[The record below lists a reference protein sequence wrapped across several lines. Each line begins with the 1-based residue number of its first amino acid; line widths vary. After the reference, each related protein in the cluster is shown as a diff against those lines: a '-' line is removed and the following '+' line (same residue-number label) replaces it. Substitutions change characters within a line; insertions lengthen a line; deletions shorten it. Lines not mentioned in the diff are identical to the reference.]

1 MSQHALRRPPM
12 SMPALSW
19 VKRAPGVVSVVFG
32 TLMLLSV
39 LGVLGRPAVFPDTW
53 AYVNY
58 GGRFFHLVAQTVKLE
73 APPEPPDTP
82 EDAREEKLDQSYELT
97 VMGARSPWY
106 GAFVWPL
113 QRYGTIWT
121 VAIVQ
126 SAVGAWLIW
135 LLWRTLVPEAPP
147 WTSLAVQ
154 GATALVSTLPFIAGF
169 VMPDVFTAYLILAT
183 TLLLVGW
190 ERLRRREHV
199 ALLILVLLSCRF
211 HGANTV
217 LAFSMLAAAS
227 VAFLWLK
234 GPRPALR
241 AAVFWLVLTLGVGF
255 VCGRLTDLGIQQAND
270 GQAPGRPPFLAMRLI
285 ADGPGH
291 RYLRQ
296 ACAHGQPYRLC
307 RYKDLPLNDVQDSI
321 WSSDPRK
328 GVFVLS
334 NPEGRMALEHEE
346 LRFVAGVVLSDPLG
360 VVLTS
365 LDNWRKQL
373 GMVSVQSPLIDPVL
387 YVAYSPYRESPL
399 RPMVERIG
407 SCGPDHHGCRAR
419 LDPDVADWLQTI
431 EFLLAASV
439 VVVLTPPLLR
449 DRGAE
454 SRRWLEAMALVA
466 CGLLV
471 NAFLYGAI
479 AGPFP
484 RYQSAVAWLATSVA
498 AVGLVRWRLDRNRRR
513 SGSADAVDVHV

>member
-1 MSQHALRRPPM
+1 MSV
-12 SMPALSW
+12 PALTW
-19 VKRAPGVVSVVFG
+19 IKRAPGVVSVLFG
-32 TLMLLSV
+32 TVMLLSV

-58 GGRFFHLVAQTVKLE
+58 GGRFFHLVAQTVRLE
-73 APPEPPDTP
+73 PPPEPPDTP
-82 EDAREEKLDQSYELT
+82 EDARQEKLDQSYELT

-106 GAFVWPL
+106 GAFIWPL

-126 SAVGAWLIW
+126 SAIGAWLIW
-135 LLWRTLVPEAPP
+135 LLWRTLVPDAPV

-154 GATALVSTLPFIAGF
+154 GATALASTLPFIAGF
-169 VMPDVFTAYLILAT
+169 VMPDAFTAYLILSTA
-183 TLLLVGW
+183 LLLVGW
-190 ERLRRREHV
+190 ERLRRFEQV

-217 LAFSMLAAAS
+217 LAFAMLAVAS
-227 VAFLWLK
+227 VALLWLK
-234 GPRPALR
+234 GLRPALR

-255 VCGRLTDLGIQQAND
+255 VAGRLTDLGIQQAND

-321 WSSDPRK
+321 WSSDPKK

-346 LRFVAGVVLSDPLG
+346 GRFVAGVVLSDPLG
-360 VVLTS
+360 VVLSS
-365 LDNWRKQL
+365 LDNWRQQL
-373 GMVSVQSPLIDPVL
+373 GMVGAQSPLIDPKL

-399 RPMVERIG
+399 RGMVERIG
-407 SCGPDHHGCRAR
+407 SCGADHEGCRPR
-419 LDPDVADWLQTI
+419 LSPEVADWLQTA
-431 EFLLAASV
+431 EFVLAVGVVAALLK
-439 VVVLTPPLLR
+439 PLLR
-449 DRGAE
+449 RQTLED
-454 SRRWLEAMALVA
+454 RRWLETVALVA

-498 AVGLVRWRLDRNRRR
+498 AVGLVRWRLDRERRR
-513 SGSADAVDVHV
+513 RGASADAVDVHV

>member
-1 MSQHALRRPPM
+1 MNQHALRPQT
-12 SMPALSW
+12 SAPALAW
-19 VKRAPGVVSVVFG
+19 VKRAPGVASVIFG
-32 TLMLLSV
+32 TVMLLSV

-58 GGRFFHLVAQTVKLE
+58 GRAFAHYVAQKVKLE
-73 APPEPPDTP
+73 APDTP
-82 EDAREEKLDQSYELT
+82 DSPADAREEKLAQSYELT

-106 GAFVWPL
+106 GVFIWPL

-126 SAVGAWLIW
+126 SVLGAWLIW
-135 LLWRTLVPEAPP
+135 LLWRTLTPDAPV
-147 WTSLAVQ
+147 WTAFAVQ
-154 GATALVSTLPFIAGF
+154 GATALISTLPFIAGF
-169 VMPDVFTAYLILAT
+169 VMPDVFTAYLVLST

-190 ERLRRREHV
+190 ERLQRFEKV
-199 ALLILVLLSCRF
+199 ALLILALLSCRF
-211 HGANTV
+211 HGANTL
-217 LAFSMLAAAS
+217 LAFAMLAGAS
-227 VAFLWLK
+227 IAFLWMK

-241 AAVFWLVLTLGVGF
+241 AAVFWLVLTLAFGF
-255 VCGRLTDLGIQQAND
+255 VCGRLTDLGIQLAND
-270 GQAPGRPPFLAMRLI
+270 GQVPGRPPFLAMRLI

-296 ACAHGQPYRLC
+296 ACAHGEPYRLC
-307 RYKDLPLNDVQDSI
+307 RYKDLPLNDVQESI
-321 WSSDPRK
+321 WSSDPKK

-346 LRFVAGVVLSDPLG
+346 GRFVAGVVMSDPVG
-360 VVLTS
+360 VMLSS
-365 LDNWRKQL
+365 LDNWRQQL
-373 GMVSVQSPLIDPVL
+373 GMVGAQSPLIDPAL

-399 RPMVERIG
+399 RPMVEGIG
-407 SCGPDHHGCRAR
+407 SCGPDHHGCRPR
-419 LDPDVADWLQTI
+419 LSPDVADWLQTA
-431 EFLLAASV
+431 EFVLAAGV
-439 VVVLTPPLLR
+439 VVAVSVSLLR
-449 DRGAE
+449 RQTVEG
-454 SRRWLEAMALVA
+454 RRWLEAVALVA

-498 AVGLVRWRLDRNRRR
+498 AVGLVRWRLDRGRGGR
-513 SGSADAVDVHV
+513 SA